1 MRSVAGTLLGLVL
14 LVAQAAW
21 PAPVAPAPEDA
32 SAAAVVRPGENLV
45 TDGIPDLPAAL
56 AARQARYQEVRAAY
70 FQDWLPGAEGMLII
84 TRFADTAQ
92 VHKVPF
98 AGGRREQ
105 LTFFPDRVA
114 FARACPR
121 KGCGYFVFGK
131 DRGGDEF
138 FQLYRQPLAGGEA
151 VLLSDG
157 RSKNEAPLWDRA
169 GKQIAYASTRRNGKD
184 FDLYLQDPE
193 QPGSARLLA
202 ELEGLWLPLDFSPD
216 GKTLLVR
223 QEISISERHLWRLD
237 VASGQKSPLSPPDEK
252 GVAYGGARFSP
263 DGKRIYLV
271 SDRGHEFLRLL
282 VQDAAPAAAFEPRP
296 VTAALGWDVEAFDL
310 SADGKTLA
318 LVVNQAGFSELRLLA
333 AATGKALPAPELPRG
348 VLSGLRFQRDGARLA
363 LSLTGSRLPGDVFA
377 HAPKARALE
386 RWTFSELAGLS
397 PEELIEPQLVDFP
410 TFDDDGPA
418 KRRVPALLYLPPAGR
433 FQPPYPVVI
442 SIHGGP
448 ESQARPWYQSLMNYR
463 IAELGLAVVSPNV
476 RGSSGYG
483 KTYLALDD
491 GKAREDSVR
500 DIGALLDW
508 LPSRPELDPKRVAV
522 SGGSYGGYMALA
534 SLTMYADRLKA
545 GVSYV
550 GISSFVTFLENTQP
564 YRQDLRRVEYGD
576 EREPGMRMFLEMISP
591 LSNAERIRAPLLVLQ
606 GQNDPRV
613 PAAEAAQIV
622 AKVRGRGGEVWYLLA
637 RDEGH
642 GFVKKTNVDFANLV
656 TTRFLQRHLLGQ

>member
-1 MRSVAGTLLGLVL
+1 MRASLPLLASLALGLAFTVG
-14 LVAQAAW
+14 AAE
-21 PAPVAPAPEDA
+21 P
-32 SAAAVVRPGENLV
+32 AAAPGADVVKPGANLV
-45 TDGIPDLPAAL
+45 LEGIPEIPAAL
-56 AARQARYQEVRAAY
+56 AARQFRYQEVRSAT
-70 FQDWLPGAEGMLII
+70 FQDWLPGADGMLIT
-84 TRFADTAQ
+84 TRFADTSQ
-92 VHKVPF
+92 VHRVPF

-121 KGCGYFVFGK
+121 KGCAYFLFGK

-151 VLLSDG
+151 VLLTDG
-157 RSKNEAPLWDRA
+157 QSKNETPLWDRA

-193 QPGSARLLA
+193 QPGGARLL
-202 ELEGLWLPLDFSPD
+202 LEVEGMWLPLDFSPD

-223 QEISISERHLWRLD
+223 QEISIAESHLWRLE
-237 VASGQKSPLSPPDEK
+237 VATGQKSPLSPAGEE
-252 GVAYGGARFSP
+252 GVAYGDARFSP

-282 VQDAAPAAAFEPRP
+282 VQDAAPGATFEPRP
-296 VTAALGWDVEAFDL
+296 VTGALGWDVEAFDL
-310 SADGKTLA
+310 SSDGKTLA
-318 LVVNQAGFSELRLLA
+318 LGVNEGGFSKLLLLS
-333 AATGKALPAPELPRG
+333 AATGKAQPAPALPPG

-363 LSLTGSRLPGDVFA
+363 VGVTGSRLPGDVFA
-377 HAPKARALE
+377 HDPRAKALE
-386 RWTFSELAGLS
+386 RWTHSELAGLA
-397 PEELIEPQLVDFP
+397 PEELVEPQRVDFP

-433 FQPPYPVVI
+433 FPPPYPVVI

-448 ESQARPWYQSLMNYR
+448 ESQARPWYQSQMNYR
-463 IAELGLAVVSPNV
+463 ITELGLAVVSPNV

-508 LPSRPELDPKRVAV
+508 LPTRPELDPKRVAV

-550 GISSFVTFLENTQP
+550 GISSFVTFLENTQA

-613 PAAEAAQIV
+613 PAAEAAQIA

-642 GFVKKTNVDFANLV
+642 GFVKKPNVDFANLV